1 MKRAD
6 ELRIQLRWRRNLEHA
21 ANSHPFIGP
30 LFANGRPLSV
40 EQAST
45 WLKACMRQAQSHV
58 RLISTQPEQAFEL
71 LRERLQ
77 AASHCSS
84 PIHLCISGYQGCTY
98 PNQGYYL
105 IPDLPVI
112 ETSYREALSFLSAVP
127 RPSLSFFACALPDG
141 QTGVALS
148 TQAALPQPEN
158 DMFDG
163 VEYELSH
170 WGQHLAA
177 SPKNTISR

>member
-1 MKRAD
+1 M
-6 ELRIQLRWRRNLEHA
+6 
-21 ANSHPFIGP
+21 
-30 LFANGRPLSV
+30 
-40 EQAST
+40 
-45 WLKACMRQAQSHV
+45 
-58 RLISTQPEQAFEL
+58 
-71 LRERLQ
+71 
-77 AASHCSS
+77 
-84 PIHLCISGYQGCTY
+84 
-98 PNQGYYL
+98 
-105 IPDLPVI
+105 I